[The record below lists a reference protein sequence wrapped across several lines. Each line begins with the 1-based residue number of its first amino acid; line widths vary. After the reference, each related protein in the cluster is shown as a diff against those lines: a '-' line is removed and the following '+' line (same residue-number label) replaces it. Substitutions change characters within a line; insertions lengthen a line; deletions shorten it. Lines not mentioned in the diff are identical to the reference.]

1 MKITLYMATSI
12 DGYIT
17 RGQNN
22 SDWVSELDWD
32 QFYSY
37 IKANDAVIM
46 GRKTHGTIW
55 F

>member
-1 MKITLYMATSI
+1 MATSI